1 MGLSIRNHPRV
12 RFLLA
17 GSGVSRLQL
26 AVAFMGTVG
35 LGMRQ
40 WRSMVTPKS
49 LETVI
54 EEARLAV
61 LHTYSVLAP
70 QEIEGLSRLSQHTA
84 CSFAATHAAVSFVGE
99 AKVWFGGAFGFSG
112 TQTSRQYSFC
122 DAVVR
127 SQAPLLVPDGS
138 ADPRF
143 WHHAMVRGEPGLRS
157 YAGVPLI
164 DPGGY
169 TLGTVATYS
178 TSPAAFAPAML
189 RDLSGLA
196 GLVRDFLVESRLPPP
211 IAPEPV
217 VEQAPPPR
225 VQGWLGVK
233 TLQTD
238 DGRQGRVAGLTV
250 LSIAKGSPA
259 LLAGLRPTDILQSIG
274 DRELFV
280 SSDVASAMTGRVLGS
295 RVQVR
300 YRRAGQCYRCEIE
313 IKARRTR
320 FSVR

>member
-1 MGLSIRNHPRV
+1 
-12 RFLLA
+12 
-17 GSGVSRLQL
+17 
-26 AVAFMGTVG
+26 
-35 LGMRQ
+35 MRQ
-40 WRSMVTPKS
+40 LQSVATPKS

-61 LHTYSVLAP
+61 LHTYSMLAP
-70 QEIEGLSRLSQHTA
+70 HEVEGLSRLSHQTA
-84 CSFAATHAAVSFVGE
+84 CSFAATHAAVSFVDE

-112 TQTSRQYSFC
+112 TQTNREHSFC

-127 SQAPLLVPDGS
+127 SKAPLLVPDGS

-189 RDLSGLA
+189 HDLSGLA
-196 GLVRDFLVESRLPPP
+196 GLVRDFLVESRPPP
-211 IAPEPV
+211 PMAPERV
-217 VEQAPPPR
+217 VEQAPPAPR

-233 TLQTD
+233 TLQAD
-238 DGRQGRVAGLTV
+238 DGRRGRVAGLTV

-274 DRELFV
+274 DRELFA

-300 YRRAGQCYRCEIE
+300 YRRAGQWHRCEIE
-313 IKARRTR
+313 IKARLTR
-320 FSVR
+320 FSAR

>member
-1 MGLSIRNHPRV
+1 
-12 RFLLA
+12 
-17 GSGVSRLQL
+17 
-26 AVAFMGTVG
+26 
-35 LGMRQ
+35 MRQ
-40 WRSMVTPKS
+40 LRSVVTPKS

-61 LHTYSVLAP
+61 LHSYSMLSP
-70 QEIEGLSRLSQHTA
+70 QEIEGLSRLSQQTA
-84 CSFAATHAAVSFVGE
+84 CSLAATHAAVSFVDE
-99 AKVWFGGAFGFSG
+99 AKVWFGGAFGFLG
-112 TQTSRQYSFC
+112 TQTSREHSFC

-127 SQAPLLVPDGS
+127 SKAPLLVPDGS

-143 WHHAMVRGEPGLRS
+143 WHHVMVRGEPGLRS

-178 TSPAAFAPAML
+178 TSPAAFAPAVL
-189 RDLSGLA
+189 HDLSGLA
-196 GLVRDFLVESRLPPP
+196 ELVRDFLVESRLRPP

-217 VEQAPPPR
+217 VEPAPPAPR

-238 DGRQGRVAGLTV
+238 DGRRGRVAGLTV
-250 LSIAKGSPA
+250 LSIAKASPA

-295 RVQVR
+295 RVQVW
-300 YRRAGQCYRCEIE
+300 YRRAGQWHRCEIE
-313 IKARRTR
+313 IKARQTR
-320 FSVR
+320 FSAR